1 MRRAAEK
8 RFPMNRRRALC
19 VASAGPLAIA
29 TARRALAASTVRIA
43 TLTIDSG
50 AACFYAQ
57 EQGFFARDGIDAQIQ
72 TIASGGAIVA
82 AVATNSVDVG
92 FANLVSAVI
101 AFSKNI
107 PVVLVA
113 PGSVDVAGTP
123 TNALVAALGSPIRT
137 GRDLNGKTMAT
148 TTLRN
153 IVQLAAQT
161 WIDKNGGDSSTV
173 HFVEMPF
180 SEMVDALAAGRIDAA
195 IVAEPFMSAAKD
207 RTQLIAYPMAAIGP
221 RLQLGGWIASLAWA
235 RANPALVAAFAG
247 AIAKTNA
254 WANAHHDLTAKILE
268 KIGKLDPQ
276 VVARM
281 NRATYATAL
290 VPAEL
295 QPAIDVA
302 ARYGAIPQP
311 IPAQAMIFK

>member
-1 MRRAAEK
+1 
-8 RFPMNRRRALC
+8 MNRREALFAASIAPAALAMAGRA
-19 VASAGPLAIA
+19 A
-29 TARRALAASTVRIA
+29 AASTLRIA

-57 EQGFFARDGIDAQIQ
+57 EQGFFGRTGIDAQIQ

-82 AVATNSVDVG
+82 AVASNSVDIG
-92 FANLVSAVI
+92 FANLVSTAT
-101 AFSKNI
+101 AFAKNI

-113 PGSVDVAGTP
+113 PGSVDVEGAP
-123 TNALVAALGSPIRT
+123 TNALVAAPGSPIRT

-153 IVQLAAQT
+153 IVQFAAQL

-180 SEMVDALAAGRIDAA
+180 SEMVDALTAGRVDAA
-195 IVAEPFMSAAKD
+195 IVAEPFMSAAKE
-207 RTQLIAYPMAAIGP
+207 RTHLVAYPMAAIGP
-221 RLQLGGWIASLAWA
+221 RVQLGGWIASLGWA
-235 RANPALVAAFAG
+235 RANTALVAAFAD
-247 AIAKTNA
+247 AITKTNT
-254 WANAHHDLTAKILE
+254 WANAHHGLTAKMLV

-276 VVARM
+276 VVTRM
-281 NRATYATAL
+281 NRATYAAAL
-290 VPAEL
+290 VPSEL

-311 IPAQAMIFK
+311 IPAQTMIFRA